1 MKIDYHTPLQVMV
14 NSMKHYHD
22 LTVKVEE
29 TFGMDFFPS
38 NEAVNENGKPIYV
51 LKFNPR
57 VQDILT
63 LYNLALERGYDT
75 GKAIVHYTLFYA
87 FLETDN
93 YKEAH
98 RHLDAFR
105 SEIAN
110 MPTVIYGAEERAED
124 NGKLLIQLFFVLY
137 HEAFHI
143 IFRQNP
149 EARKMSLDATREL
162 LKDVKTEWEDLNSMI
177 TNEQMMKHPRV
188 QQSIADLVPQVLS
201 QEEQKAWEAQ
211 IRKNM
216 SKDIFPADYIDEV
229 LNGDDTLL
237 EEISCDRQA
246 WLNLLPLF
254 KEDCATPEDILHLHL
269 YMFAVFNA
277 MDYNKNLMSELIPAK
292 HEGYQ
297 YNGKRVVLRHKAFKA
312 LLRQYSPEVDKV
324 IITEYNDLQ
333 KGLTSIFRSSIM
345 AFYQYGED
353 LHEMFLKSEKNAMP
367 CPDFVKNEALN
378 EDMDAIVR
386 TLRGEG

>member
-1 MKIDYHTPLQVMV
+1 MKIDYHTPLQVIA
-14 NSMKHYHD
+14 NSLKHYHD

-124 NGKLLIQLFFVLY
+124 NGQLLIQLFFVLY

-143 IFRQNP
+143 IFRHNP
-149 EARKMSLDATREL
+149 EARKASLATTREL
-162 LKDVKTEWEDLNSMI
+162 LKDIKTEWEDLNSMAAD
-177 TNEQMMKHPRV
+177 EEMMKHPKV
-188 QQSIADLVPQVLS
+188 KQSIADLVPQALS
-201 QEEQKAWEAQ
+201 QEEQNAWKAQ

-254 KEDCATPEDILHLHL
+254 KENGATPEDMLHLHL
-269 YMFAVFNA
+269 YMFAIFNA

-324 IITEYNDLQ
+324 ITTEYNDLQ

-378 EDMDAIVR
+378 EDMDAIIR

>member
-1 MKIDYHTPLQVMV
+1 MKIDYHTPLQVIV
-14 NSMKHYHD
+14 NSLKHYHD
-22 LTVKVEE
+22 LTVNVEE

-124 NGKLLIQLFFVLY
+124 NGQLLIQQFFVLY

-143 IFRQNP
+143 IFRHNP
-149 EARKMSLDATREL
+149 EARKASLATTREL
-162 LKDVKTEWEDLNSMI
+162 LKDIKTEWEDLNSMAAD
-177 TNEQMMKHPRV
+177 EEMMKHPKV
-188 QQSIADLVPQVLS
+188 KQSIADLVPQALS
-201 QEEQKAWEAQ
+201 QEEQNAWEAQ
-211 IRKNM
+211 IHKNM

-254 KEDCATPEDILHLHL
+254 KEDGATPEDMLHLHL

-324 IITEYNDLQ
+324 ITTEYNDLQ

>member
-1 MKIDYHTPLQVMV
+1 MKIDYHTPLQVIA
-14 NSMKHYHD
+14 NSLKHYHD

-38 NEAVNENGKPIYV
+38 NEAVNENGKSVYV
-51 LKFNPR
+51 LKFNPM

-75 GKAIVHYTLFYA
+75 GNAIVHYTLFYA

-93 YKEAH
+93 YEEARH
-98 RHLDAFR
+98 HLDVFR
-105 SEIAN
+105 SEIAK
-110 MPTVIYGAEERAED
+110 MSTAHGAEEREED
-124 NGKLLIQLFFVLY
+124 NGQLLIQLYFILY

-143 IFRQNP
+143 IFRHNP

-162 LKDVKTEWEDLNSMI
+162 LKDVKTEWEDINSMA
-177 TNEQMMKHPRV
+177 TDEEMMKHPRV
-188 QQSIADLVPQVLS
+188 QQSIMDLVPEALPL
-201 QEEQKAWEAQ
+201 EEQNAWEAE

-216 SKDIFPADYIDEV
+216 SKDISSIDYIDEV
-229 LNGDDTLL
+229 LADDDPLL

-254 KEDCATPEDILHLHL
+254 KEDGANPQDILHLHL

-324 IITEYNDLQ
+324 ITTEYNDLQ

-378 EDMDAIVR
+378 EDMGAIVR

>member
-1 MKIDYHTPLQVMV
+1 MKLDYHTPLQVIA
-14 NSMKHYHD
+14 NSLQHYHHI
-22 LTVKVEE
+22 TVKVEE

-38 NEAVNENGKPIYV
+38 NEVVNEEGKATYV
-51 LKFNPR
+51 LKFNPK

-93 YKEAH
+93 YEEAR

-105 SEIAN
+105 AELAD
-110 MPTVIYGAEERAED
+110 MPVSTHSTEEQTEN
-124 NGKLLIQLFFVLY
+124 NGQLFLQLYFALY

-143 IFRQNP
+143 IFRHNP
-149 EARKMSLDATREL
+149 EAQKASLATTREL
-162 LKDVKTEWEDLNSMI
+162 LKDIKTEWEDLNSMVAD
-177 TNEQMMKHPRV
+177 EEMMKHPKV
-188 QQSIADLVPQVLS
+188 QQSIMDLVPQALA
-201 QEEQKAWEAQ
+201 QAEQDAWETQ

-216 SKDIFPADYIDEV
+216 SKDIFPTDYIDEV
-229 LNGDDTLL
+229 LADDDTLL

-246 WLNLLPLF
+246 WLNLLPQF
-254 KEDCATPEDILHLHL
+254 KEDGATPKDILHLHL

-292 HEGYQ
+292 HKGYQ

-312 LLRQYSPEVDKV
+312 LLRQYSPEAYKV
-324 IITEYNDLQ
+324 ITTEYNDLQ
-333 KGLTSIFRSSIM
+333 KGLTSIFCSSIM
-345 AFYQYGED
+345 AFYQYGDD
-353 LHEMFLKSEKNAMP
+353 LHEMFLKSQKNAIP
-367 CPDFVKNEALN
+367 CPDFAKNEALN
-378 EDMDAIVR
+378 DEIDAIMR
-386 TLRGEG
+386 TLRGEE

>member
-1 MKIDYHTPLQVMV
+1 MKIDYHTPLQVIV
-14 NSMKHYHD
+14 NSLKHYHD
-22 LTVKVEE
+22 LTVNVEE

-38 NEAVNENGKPIYV
+38 NEVVNEEGKTAYV
-51 LKFNPR
+51 LKFNPK

-124 NGKLLIQLFFVLY
+124 NGQLLIQLFFVLY

-143 IFRQNP
+143 IFRHNP
-149 EARKMSLDATREL
+149 EARKASLATTREL
-162 LKDVKTEWEDLNSMI
+162 LKDIKTEWEDLNSMAAD
-177 TNEQMMKHPRV
+177 EEMMKHPKV
-188 QQSIADLVPQVLS
+188 KQSIADLVPQALS
-201 QEEQKAWEAQ
+201 QEEQNAWEAQ

-216 SKDIFPADYIDEV
+216 LKDIFPADYIDEV

-254 KEDCATPEDILHLHL
+254 KEDGATPEDMLHLHL

-324 IITEYNDLQ
+324 ITTEYNDLQ

>member
-1 MKIDYHTPLQVMV
+1 MKIDYHIPLQVIA
-14 NSMKHYHD
+14 NSLQHYHHI
-22 LTVKVEE
+22 TVKVEE

-38 NEAVNENGKPIYV
+38 NEVVNEEGKTAYV
-51 LKFNPR
+51 LKFNPK
-57 VQDILT
+57 VQDVLT

-93 YKEAH
+93 YEEAR
-98 RHLDAFR
+98 RHFDAFR
-105 SEIAN
+105 AEIVN
-110 MPTVIYGAEERAED
+110 MPTSAHSTEEQAEN
-124 NGKLLIQLFFVLY
+124 NGQLFLQLYFVLY

-143 IFRQNP
+143 IFRHNP
-149 EARKMSLDATREL
+149 EARKASLATTREL
-162 LKDVKTEWEDLNSMI
+162 LKDIKTEWKDLNSMVAD
-177 TNEQMMKHPRV
+177 EEMMKHTKV
-188 QQSIADLVPQVLS
+188 KQSIADLVPQALS
-201 QEEQKAWEAQ
+201 QAEQNAWESQ

-229 LNGDDTLL
+229 LNGDDMLL

-254 KEDCATPEDILHLHL
+254 KEDGAAPEDILHLHL
-269 YMFAVFNA
+269 SMFAVFNA

-324 IITEYNDLQ
+324 ITAEYNDLQ

-367 CPDFVKNEALN
+367 CPDFAENEALN
-378 EDMDAIVR
+378 DEMDAIMR
-386 TLRGEG
+386 ILRGE

>member
-1 MKIDYHTPLQVMV
+1 MKIDYHTPLQVIA
-14 NSMKHYHD
+14 NSLKHYHD

-124 NGKLLIQLFFVLY
+124 NGQLLIQLFFVLY

-143 IFRQNP
+143 IFRHNP
-149 EARKMSLDATREL
+149 EARKASLATTREL
-162 LKDVKTEWEDLNSMI
+162 LKDIKTEWEDLNSMAAD
-177 TNEQMMKHPRV
+177 EEMMKHPKV
-188 QQSIADLVPQVLS
+188 KQSIADLVPQALS
-201 QEEQKAWEAQ
+201 QEEQNAWKAQ

-254 KEDCATPEDILHLHL
+254 KEDGATHEDMLHLHL
-269 YMFAVFNA
+269 YMFAIFNA

-324 IITEYNDLQ
+324 ITTEYNDLQ

-378 EDMDAIVR
+378 EDMDAIIR

>member
-1 MKIDYHTPLQVMV
+1 MKIDYHTPLQVIA
-14 NSMKHYHD
+14 NSLKHYHD

-75 GKAIVHYTLFYA
+75 GKAIVLYTLFYA
-87 FLETDN
+87 LLETDN

-124 NGKLLIQLFFVLY
+124 NGQLLIQLFFVLY

-143 IFRQNP
+143 IFRHNP
-149 EARKMSLDATREL
+149 EARKASLATTREL
-162 LKDVKTEWEDLNSMI
+162 LKDIKTEWEDLNSMAAD
-177 TNEQMMKHPRV
+177 EEMMKHPKVKQR
-188 QQSIADLVPQVLS
+188 IADLVPQALS
-201 QEEQKAWEAQ
+201 QEEQNAWEAQ

-254 KEDCATPEDILHLHL
+254 KEDGATPEDMLHLHL
-269 YMFAVFNA
+269 CMFAVFNA

-297 YNGKRVVLRHKAFKA
+297 YNGKRVVLHHKAFKA
-312 LLRQYSPEVDKV
+312 LLRQYSPEVNKV
-324 IITEYNDLQ
+324 ITTEYNDLQ

-386 TLRGEG
+386 TLRGE

>member
-1 MKIDYHTPLQVMV
+1 MKIDYHIPLQVIA
-14 NSMKHYHD
+14 NSLQHYHHI
-22 LTVKVEE
+22 TIKVEE

-38 NEAVNENGKPIYV
+38 NEVVNEEGKTAYV
-51 LKFNPR
+51 LKFNPK
-57 VQDILT
+57 VQHVLT

-93 YKEAH
+93 YEEAR
-98 RHLDAFR
+98 RHFDAFR
-105 SEIAN
+105 AEIVN
-110 MPTVIYGAEERAED
+110 MPTSAHSTEEQAEN
-124 NGKLLIQLFFVLY
+124 NGQLFLQLYFVLY

-143 IFRQNP
+143 IFRHNP
-149 EARKMSLDATREL
+149 EARKASLATTREL
-162 LKDVKTEWEDLNSMI
+162 LTDIKTEWEDLNSMVAD
-177 TNEQMMKHPRV
+177 EEMMKHTKV
-188 QQSIADLVPQVLS
+188 KQSIADLVPQALS
-201 QEEQKAWEAQ
+201 QAEQNAWESQ

-216 SKDIFPADYIDEV
+216 SKDIFPADYIDKV

-254 KEDCATPEDILHLHL
+254 KEDGAAPEDILHLHL
-269 YMFAVFNA
+269 SMFAVFNA

-324 IITEYNDLQ
+324 ITAEYNNLQ

-367 CPDFVKNEALN
+367 CPDFAKNEALN
-378 EDMDAIVR
+378 DEIDSFMRI
-386 TLRGEG
+386 LRRE

>member
-1 MKIDYHTPLQVMV
+1 MKIDYHTPLQVIV
-14 NSMKHYHD
+14 NSLKHYHD
-22 LTVKVEE
+22 LTVNVEE

-87 FLETDN
+87 FLETGN

-124 NGKLLIQLFFVLY
+124 NGQLLIQLFFVLY

-143 IFRQNP
+143 IFRHNP
-149 EARKMSLDATREL
+149 EARKASLATTREL
-162 LKDVKTEWEDLNSMI
+162 LKDIKTEWEDLNSMAAD
-177 TNEQMMKHPRV
+177 EEMMKHPKV
-188 QQSIADLVPQVLS
+188 KQSIADLVPQALS
-201 QEEQKAWEAQ
+201 QEEQNAWEAQ

-216 SKDIFPADYIDEV
+216 SKDIFPVDYIDEV

-254 KEDCATPEDILHLHL
+254 KEDGATPEDMLHLHL

-324 IITEYNDLQ
+324 ITTEYNDLQ

>member
-1 MKIDYHTPLQVMV
+1 MKIDYHTPLQVIA
-14 NSMKHYHD
+14 NSLQHYHN
-22 LTVKVEE
+22 LAIKVEE

-38 NEAVNENGKPIYV
+38 NEVANEAGKTSYI
-51 LKFNPR
+51 LKFNPK

-93 YKEAH
+93 YEEA
-98 RHLDAFR
+98 RHHLNAFR
-105 SEIAN
+105 AEVENMSTSAN
-110 MPTVIYGAEERAED
+110 NVEERAED
-124 NGKLLIQLFFVLY
+124 NGQLLIQLYFVLY

-149 EARKMSLDATREL
+149 EARKMSLATTREL
-162 LKDVKTEWEDLNSMI
+162 QKDIKTEWEDLNSMV
-177 TNEQMMKHPRV
+177 TDEEMMKHPKV
-188 QQSIADLVPQVLS
+188 QQGIIDLVPQALS
-201 QEEQKAWEAQ
+201 QAEQDAWEAQ

-216 SKDIFPADYIDEV
+216 SKDIFPTDYIDEV
-229 LNGDDTLL
+229 LAGDDTLL

-246 WLNLLPLF
+246 WLNLLSLL
-254 KEDCATPEDILHLHL
+254 KEEGATPQDILHLHL

-292 HEGYQ
+292 HKGYQ
-297 YNGKRVVLRHKAFKA
+297 YNGKRVALRHKAFKV
-312 LLRQYSPEVDKV
+312 LLRQYSPEAYKL
-324 IITEYNDLQ
+324 ITTEYNDLQ

-345 AFYQYGED
+345 AFYQYGDE
-353 LHEMFLKSEKNAMP
+353 LHEMFLKSEKNAIP
-367 CPDFVKNEALN
+367 CPNFEENEALN
-378 EDMDAIVR
+378 DEMDAIVW
-386 TLRGEG
+386 TLRGE

>member
-124 NGKLLIQLFFVLY
+124 NGQLLIQLFFVLY

>member
-1 MKIDYHTPLQVMV
+1 MKIDYHTPLQVIV
-14 NSMKHYHD
+14 NSLKHYHD
-22 LTVKVEE
+22 LTVNVEE

-63 LYNLALERGYDT
+63 MYNLALERGYDT

-124 NGKLLIQLFFVLY
+124 NGQLLIQLFFVLY

-143 IFRQNP
+143 IFRHNP
-149 EARKMSLDATREL
+149 EARKASLATTREL
-162 LKDVKTEWEDLNSMI
+162 LKDIKTEWEDLNSMAAD
-177 TNEQMMKHPRV
+177 EEMMKHLKV
-188 QQSIADLVPQVLS
+188 KQSIADLVPQALS
-201 QEEQKAWEAQ
+201 QEEQNAWKAQ

-254 KEDCATPEDILHLHL
+254 KEDGATPEDILHLHL
-269 YMFAVFNA
+269 YMFAIFNA

-324 IITEYNDLQ
+324 ITTEYNDLQ

-345 AFYQYGED
+345 TFYQYGED

-367 CPDFVKNEALN
+367 CPDFAKNEALN
-378 EDMDAIVR
+378 NEMDEIMR
-386 TLRGEG
+386 TLRGE

>member
-1 MKIDYHTPLQVMV
+1 MKIDYHTPLQVIV
-14 NSMKHYHD
+14 NSLKYYHD
-22 LTVKVEE
+22 LTVNVEE

-124 NGKLLIQLFFVLY
+124 NGQLLIQLFFVLY

-143 IFRQNP
+143 IFRHNP
-149 EARKMSLDATREL
+149 EARKASLATTREL
-162 LKDVKTEWEDLNSMI
+162 LKDIKTEWEDLNSMAAD
-177 TNEQMMKHPRV
+177 EEMMKHPKV
-188 QQSIADLVPQVLS
+188 KQSIADLVPQALS
-201 QEEQKAWEAQ
+201 QEEQNAWEAQ

-254 KEDCATPEDILHLHL
+254 KEDGATPEDMLHLHL

-277 MDYNKNLMSELIPAK
+277 MDYNKNLMSELIPVK

-324 IITEYNDLQ
+324 ITTEYNDLQ
-333 KGLTSIFRSSIM
+333 KELTSIFRSSIM

>member
-1 MKIDYHTPLQVMV
+1 MKIDYHTPLQVIA
-14 NSMKHYHD
+14 NSLKHYHD

-124 NGKLLIQLFFVLY
+124 NGQLLIQLFFVLY

-143 IFRQNP
+143 IFRHNP
-149 EARKMSLDATREL
+149 EARKASLATTREL
-162 LKDVKTEWEDLNSMI
+162 LKDIKTEWEDLNSMAAD
-177 TNEQMMKHPRV
+177 EEMMKHPKV
-188 QQSIADLVPQVLS
+188 KQSIADLVPQALS
-201 QEEQKAWEAQ
+201 QEEQNAWKAQ

-254 KEDCATPEDILHLHL
+254 KEDGATPEDMLHLHL
-269 YMFAVFNA
+269 YMFAIFNA

-324 IITEYNDLQ
+324 ITTEYNDLQ

-378 EDMDAIVR
+378 EDMDAIIR

>member
-1 MKIDYHTPLQVMV
+1 MKIDYHTPLQVIA
-14 NSMKHYHD
+14 NSLKHYHD

-124 NGKLLIQLFFVLY
+124 NGQLLIQLFFVLY

-143 IFRQNP
+143 IFRHNP
-149 EARKMSLDATREL
+149 EARKASLATTREL
-162 LKDVKTEWEDLNSMI
+162 LKDIKTEWEDLNSMAADEEI
-177 TNEQMMKHPRV
+177 MKHPKV
-188 QQSIADLVPQVLS
+188 KQSIADLVPQALS
-201 QEEQKAWEAQ
+201 QEEQNAWKAQ

-254 KEDCATPEDILHLHL
+254 KEDGATPEDMLHLHL
-269 YMFAVFNA
+269 YMFAIFNA

-324 IITEYNDLQ
+324 ITTEYNDLQ

-378 EDMDAIVR
+378 EDMDAIIR

>member
-1 MKIDYHTPLQVMV
+1 MKIDYHTPLQVIA
-14 NSMKHYHD
+14 NSLKHYHD

-29 TFGMDFFPS
+29 IFGMDFFPS

-124 NGKLLIQLFFVLY
+124 NGQLLIQLFFVLY

-143 IFRQNP
+143 IFRHNP
-149 EARKMSLDATREL
+149 EARKASLATTREL
-162 LKDVKTEWEDLNSMI
+162 LKDIKTEWEDLNSMAAD
-177 TNEQMMKHPRV
+177 EEMMKHPKV
-188 QQSIADLVPQVLS
+188 KQSIADLVPQALS
-201 QEEQKAWEAQ
+201 QEEQNAWKAQ

-254 KEDCATPEDILHLHL
+254 KEDGATPEDMLHLHL
-269 YMFAVFNA
+269 YMFAIFNA

-324 IITEYNDLQ
+324 ITTEYNDLQ

-378 EDMDAIVR
+378 EDMDAIIR